1 MPVNGLLLTPPVQIN
16 SHTLSPPPFF
26 FPVQKLCLH
35 FSNSVSGT
43 FFILVIQCTRG
54 RKQGKFCVRMSLNDC
69 TLKCTSGNSTIPVGP
84 ENLPV
89 TKSVKLSLTQDFT
102 NSPGHRYLSVS
113 CPHTPSSFPEHL
125 LLSCVSEN
133 TTQNAFILNQQ
144 FSFNQCNNM
153 SQTVSYRITNY
164 RPSLTYSTNILL
176 YVCAHIWLQI

>member
-102 NSPGHRYLSVS
+102 NSPGHRYLSVCLMS
-113 CPHTPSSFPEHL
+113 PHSLFFPRALITILCIGEHH
-125 LLSCVSEN
+125 SER
-133 TTQNAFILNQQ
+133 IYIKPIVQ
-144 FSFNQCNNM
+144 F
-153 SQTVSYRITNY
+153 
-164 RPSLTYSTNILL
+164 
-176 YVCAHIWLQI
+176 